1 MTGLI
6 GPRDTFH
13 PSKEYWSTYIE
24 CTELYF
30 IAKNVK
36 DERKV
41 ACILSLMGYETYGL
55 LLHRSL
61 PEFGFNDIDRFSK
74 RHHREGEAISYYVA
88 DLRKLSVHCGF
99 SGSLTTALRL
109 SDQFLFGLRNER
121 V

>member
-30 IAKNVK
+30 TAKNVK

-41 ACILSLMGYETYGL
+41 ACILSLMGYKTYGF
-55 LLHRSL
+55 LLHISH
-61 PEFGFNDIDRFSK
+61 PELGFNDIVRILNEHLDPRSTEFASV
-74 RHHREGEAISYYVA
+74 S
-88 DLRKLSVHCGF
+88 DFLSVIIMKARPFHTMLLISENC
-99 SGSLTTALRL
+99 LCIVDL
-109 SDQFLFGLRNER
+109 
-121 V
+121 VVV

>member
-41 ACILSLMGYETYGL
+41 ACILSLMGYKTYGL
-55 LLHRSL
+55 LLHISH
-61 PEFGFNDIDRFSK
+61 PELGFNDIVRILNENLDF
-74 RHHREGEAISYYVA
+74 
-88 DLRKLSVHCGF
+88 LSVIIMKARPFHTMLLISENC
-99 SGSLTTALRL
+99 LCIVDL
-109 SDQFLFGLRNER
+109 
-121 V
+121 VVV